1 MTPSADALMGSA
13 PMDPAE
19 EATAS
24 PAGMQPADDTMEEEP
39 EDAGGPVVLCTIMDN
54 GDGTFQ
60 LIKGDE
66 EDGGEEDGMSGEAAE
81 GMPPAA
87 GGVAA
92 RPAGESFDSP
102 GPLLKAVLDMLKE
115 AEDRNGGSAQENFN
129 AGFNANTEAKPKA
142 M

>member
-1 MTPSADALMGSA
+1 MSSTGNALMGMTASREPEEVSA
-13 PMDPAE
+13 PGGENTEDTAQDGAGE
-19 EATAS
+19 E
-24 PAGMQPADDTMEEEP
+24 DT
-39 EDAGGPVVLCTIMDN
+39 DAPVVLCTILLNADS
-54 GDGTFQ
+54 TFQ

-115 AEDRNGGSAQENFN
+115 AEDRNGGSAQENFD